1 MKVVAATVY
10 DRRARRL
17 LSAVERAIAELQ
29 IALVP
34 DAWPVVPRTGGAR
47 KARVARGGKG
57 KRGGA
62 RAIYFAWMARD
73 TLFLLDVYAKNE
85 KENLTDAD
93 KKEIRRALAAL
104 RAEA

>member
-1 MKVVAATVY
+1 M
-10 DRRARRL
+10 RRSTSDVCAFRKT
-17 LSAVERAIAELQ
+17 ERGS
-29 IALVP
+29 
-34 DAWPVVPRTGGAR
+34 TS
-47 KARVARGGKG
+47 

-62 RAIYFAWMARD
+62 RVVYFARMARD